1 MGGSLLGQSTA
12 QLAGRAISVRLD
24 PLVGEYLS
32 KTSIPIKDS
41 ATRMIL
47 LTQLIAQLESSDPT
61 NMSQLLAAGVAPD
74 LLERL
79 RNLSVGDIV
88 RFAAGSYGLSIALDC
103 QALGHDLARAERA
116 RQDRSLYESFVRAGA
131 SPRLVARLFGVA
143 DIEVRRLRR
152 LIAPA
157 MALGGRPRLP
167 EESLRLDIRQAW
179 LRLQDL
185 QLPEK
190 DRYWQLSRQFA
201 DLPIAT
207 LENVIEQLPRPA

>member
-1 MGGSLLGQSTA
+1 MGGSLPGQSTA
-12 QLAGRAISVRLD
+12 QLPGRAISVRLD
-24 PLVGEYLS
+24 SRVEDYLS
-32 KTSIPIKDS
+32 RTSIPIKDS

-61 NMSQLLAAGVAPD
+61 NMAQLLAAGVAPE

-88 RFAAGSYGLSIALDC
+88 RFAAGTYGLSIALDC
-103 QALGHDLARAERA
+103 QVLGHDLARAERA

-167 EESLRLDIRQAW
+167 EEGLRLDIRQAW
-179 LRLQDL
+179 LRLQEL
-185 QLPEK
+185 QLAEK
-190 DRYWQLSRQFA
+190 ERYWQLSRQFA

-207 LENVIEQLPRPA
+207 LENVIEQLPRSA